1 MRHSSLAALCAACL
15 ALVACGEPPPPPP
28 VDETVFRD
36 QVRALDKA
44 RGVEDQLEE
53 RKRELDRQVERDA
66 DGEQRWNALS
76 SRN

>member
-15 ALVACGEPPPPPP
+15 ALIACGEPPPPPP
-28 VDETVFRD
+28 VDQTVFRD

-53 RKRELDRQVERDA
+53 RKRELDRQLERDA
-66 DGEQRWNALS
+66 DGER
-76 SRN
+76 

>member
-1 MRHSSLAALCAACL
+1 MHHASLAALCTACL
-15 ALVACGEPPPPPP
+15 ALVACGEPPPPKP

-53 RKRELDRQVERDA
+53 RKRELDRQMERDEGG
-66 DGEQRWNALS
+66 DR
-76 SRN
+76 